1 LDFEAMLSLTR
12 KTDYALVALAA
23 LADQAATGQQ
33 ISAREIAERYA
44 TPLPLMMNVLK
55 RLHRAGLIESM
66 RGAKGGY
73 KLMTQPREL
82 PLTRVIDAIE
92 GRLRVTACCEQGV
105 AAGSLLCQVSC
116 PITGSIQWLNE
127 QVRRFLSQFT
137 LADLMAGAVDKTGAA
152 AAGLLVSPTIRGQA
166 TVNGSRPKGDG
177 SHFPAHQRLEQEVR
191 T

>member
-1 LDFEAMLSLTR
+1 MLSLTR

-23 LADQAATGQQ
+23 LAEQAATGQQ
-33 ISAREIAERYA
+33 ISAREIAERYGA
-44 TPLPLMMNVLK
+44 PLPLMMSVLK
-55 RLHRAGLIESM
+55 RLHRAGLVQSI

-73 KLMTQPREL
+73 ILRAEPRNL

-92 GRLRVTACCEQGV
+92 GPMRVAACCENGT
-105 AAGSLLCQVSC
+105 AGSLLCQVSC

-137 LADLMAGAVDKTGAA
+137 LADLMAGAVAKSGV
-152 AAGLLVSPTIRGQA
+152 AAGLLVSPTIRGQPLVSNGA
-166 TVNGSRPKGDG
+166 TSK
-177 SHFPAHQRLEQEVR
+177 QEVR

>member
-1 LDFEAMLSLTR
+1 MLSLTR

-23 LADQAATGQQ
+23 LADCLTADLQL
-33 ISAREIAERYA
+33 SAREIAERYH

-55 RLHRAGLIESM
+55 RLHRAGLVKSI

-73 KLMTQPREL
+73 KLAADVRRL
-82 PLTRVIDAIE
+82 PLTQVIEAIE
-92 GRLRVTACCEQGV
+92 GPMRVAACCQQGPE
-105 AAGSLLCQVSC
+105 AGGLLCQVSC

-127 QVRRFLSQFT
+127 QVHRFLAQFT
-137 LADLMAGAVDKTGAA
+137 LGDILAGAVTKGA

-166 TVNGSRPKGDG
+166 ADRGPVAPFGIGYRTN
-177 SHFPAHQRLEQEVR
+177 QEIR